1 MGTCASVERAVASD
15 DGADA
20 RAVDGADAAR
30 TRRDV
35 VATKDRA
42 RRSSARDSAEELG
55 EGEGERERAED
66 VAAKFDPLE
75 LTRPRVDGDD
85 RDGTSGKRRVKR
97 KPSNELHPTLVEAL
111 KSSNETVRN
120 AAKFMIEQGLDEE
133 TEKKF
138 AHLKSLPALMP
149 KPSLETNARLTAR
162 EEPKGP
168 KALSEAF
175 GFAIQNQDFE
185 WASAEE
191 IGALFSDDVDYLN
204 VHGDYFK
211 GKSEVVLSLNE
222 SVRRMSTRMR
232 GASTRGDGRTLKYM
246 KFTVDGPNYKGRA
259 PNEREWSTWHIDYT
273 FKILLLTVKIREIY
287 FVDDETDLIRH
298 IARCRER

>member
-1 MGTCASVERAVASD
+1 MGACASVERAVAND
-15 DGADA
+15 DGANE
-20 RAVDGADAAR
+20 RVADAADAAS
-30 TRRDV
+30 TRRD
-35 VATKDRA
+35 VATKDRV
-42 RRSSARDSAEELG
+42 RRSSTRDSAEELD

-75 LTRPRVDGDD
+75 LTRTRVVGDD
-85 RDGTSGKRRVKR
+85 RDGTNGKRRVKR
-97 KPSNELHPTLVEAL
+97 KPSNELHPTVVEAL

-138 AHLKSLPALMP
+138 AYLKSLPALMP
-149 KPSLETNARLTAR
+149 KPSSEATTRLTAR

-168 KALSEAF
+168 KALSKAF

-211 GKSEVVLSLNE
+211 GKEEVALSLNE

-246 KFTVDGPNYKGRA
+246 KYTVDGPNYKGRA
-259 PNEREWSTWHIDYT
+259 PNEREWSTWHINYT

-298 IARCRER
+298 IARCRV

>member
-1 MGTCASVERAVASD
+1 MLARAPTRASSRPRRAFLSRRAR
-15 DGADA
+15 DA
-20 RAVDGADAAR
+20 REKRARARVRGASRARETGANRAPRVARGRSEDEGTQKRVAAR
-30 TRRDV
+30 RDGDVRERRTRGRERRRGGRARGGRRGRGATRRDV

-149 KPSLETNARLTAR
+149 KPSRKL
-162 EEPKGP
+162 
-168 KALSEAF
+168 
-175 GFAIQNQDFE
+175 
-185 WASAEE
+185 
-191 IGALFSDDVDYLN
+191 
-204 VHGDYFK
+204 
-211 GKSEVVLSLNE
+211 
-222 SVRRMSTRMR
+222 
-232 GASTRGDGRTLKYM
+232 TRG
-246 KFTVDGPNYKGRA
+246 
-259 PNEREWSTWHIDYT
+259 
-273 FKILLLTVKIREIY
+273 
-287 FVDDETDLIRH
+287 
-298 IARCRER
+298 